1 MAKSIDQLQE
11 EFGVASEKARVA
23 YDLLNGTGGR
33 GGLEQTYQIAL
44 RDKEKNEK
52 DPGSVRNFNLKEF
65 NTVKAQYDKAVRDYK
80 VAQEAKNAANLV
92 LKRAKKEKTKEKSTD
107 ANKKVAE
114 SAYSKASQALREAE
128 SKLTGYKGE
137 ENYVAAYKAAKIA
150 ADALTKAGGTVA
162 LPAPRIT
169 IPEDVQKA
177 EETTAV
183 TQEEQV
189 AQYSQIVNTLADPVN
204 KKLLIDTQNNL
215 KKNFGYTG
223 PTDGTWSLA
232 FQSSLQRAYETRVG
246 LPKVLQGK
254 DFASFIV
261 SPGIDTG
268 IKTGA
273 TGTGGPSVTEYP
285 TISSPTDAA
294 SAINRVFNAELG
306 RDATNAEL
314 SALTPK
320 LLDAQ
325 RKSPSRQTVRTVGGK
340 KVVETVTGLDT
351 NQFLVDQ
358 IKRTPALKTEIDMRL
373 KSAQSL
379 TRQALENTARAN
391 GLDLNKNFGSVV
403 DTWVNRIDNG
413 ENIDVFNNL
422 IRSTA
427 KIGLPDK
434 VAGLLDNG
442 IDLETVYSPYKRLM
456 ASTLE
461 IAPDSISIDDSTLR
475 TAIGPEKEMSLYDF
489 QRSLRKDPR
498 WQYTDQAR
506 ESVSEAALGVLRDFG
521 FMG

>member
-11 EFGVASEKARVA
+11 EFGAASEKARKA
-23 YDLLNGTGGR
+23 YDILNGTGGR

-44 RDKEKNEK
+44 RNKTKNEK
-52 DPGSVRNFNLKEF
+52 DPGSVRNFNLTEF
-65 NTVKAQYDKAVRDYK
+65 NALKTKYDKAIQDYRI
-80 VAQEAKNAANLV
+80 AQEAKNTANLA
-92 LKRAKKEKTKEKSTD
+92 LKRAKKETTTEKSAE
-107 ANKKVAE
+107 ANKKVAQ
-114 SAYSKASQALREAE
+114 SSYDKAVETLAQAE

-137 ENYVAAYKAAKIA
+137 ESYVAAYKAAKLA
-150 ADALTKAGGTVA
+150 AEALTKAGGTAA

-169 IPEDVQKA
+169 IPEDVKK
-177 EETTAV
+177 EEEVTAL
-183 TQEEQV
+183 TEEEQV
-189 AQYSQIVNTLADPVN
+189 AQYSQIVNTLADPAN

-232 FQSSLQRAYETRVG
+232 FQSSLQKAYETRAG

-261 SPGIDTG
+261 NPGIDTG
-268 IKTGA
+268 IKTGT
-273 TGTGGPSVTEYP
+273 TGTGGPTVTEYP

-294 SAINRVFNAELG
+294 SAINKVFNAELG
-306 RDATNAEL
+306 RDATDLEL
-314 SALTPK
+314 KTLTPK

-325 RKSPSRQTVRTVGGK
+325 RKSPSRQTVKTVGGK
-340 KVVETVTGLDT
+340 KVVETLTGLDT
-351 NQFLVDQ
+351 TQFLTNE
-358 IKRTPALKTEIDMRL
+358 IKKTPVLKAEIDMRL
-373 KSAQSL
+373 KSAQSI

-403 DTWVNRIDNG
+403 DTWVKRIDNG
-413 ENIDVFNNL
+413 EDIDVFNNL
-422 IRSTA
+422 IRNTA

-442 IDLETVYSPYKRLM
+442 VDLSTIYSPYKRLM

-461 IAPDSISIDDSTLR
+461 IDPESISLDDATLR
-475 TAIGPEKEMSLYDF
+475 MAIGPDKEMSLYDF
-489 QRSLRKDPR
+489 KRSLRKDPR

>member
-1 MAKSIDQLQE
+1 MAKSIDELQE
-11 EFGVASEKARVA
+11 EFGAASEKARKA
-23 YDLLNGTGGR
+23 YDRLNGTGGR
-33 GGLEQTYQIAL
+33 GGLERDYNLAVSKK
-44 RDKEKNEK
+44 DKEGISK
-52 DPGSVRNFNLKEF
+52 LKPL
-65 NTVKAQYDKAVRDYK
+65 YDKAVQDYK
-80 VAQEAKNAANLV
+80 TAQEAKNAANLA
-92 LKRAKKEKTKEKSTD
+92 LKRAKKETTAEKATD
-107 ANKKVAE
+107 ANKKV
-114 SAYSKASQALREAE
+114 SQSVYDKAAQALKEAE

-137 ENYVAAYKAAKIA
+137 ENYVAAYKAAKLA
-150 ADALTKAGGTVA
+150 ADALTKAGGTAA
-162 LPAPRIT
+162 LPSPRIT
-169 IPEDVQKA
+169 IPEEVKKT
-177 EETTAV
+177 EETAAV
-183 TQEEQV
+183 TPEQQV
-189 AQYSQIVNTLADPVN
+189 AQYSQIVNTLADPAN

-232 FQSSLQRAYETRVG
+232 FQSSLQKAYEIRAG
-246 LPKVLQGK
+246 LPKVLQGT

-261 SPGIDTG
+261 SPTINTG

-273 TGTGGPSVTEYP
+273 TGAGGGPSVTEYP
-285 TISSPTDAA
+285 TISSQTDAI
-294 SAINRVFNAELG
+294 SAINKVFNAELG
-306 RDATNAEL
+306 RDATQPEL
-314 SALTPK
+314 TALTPK

-325 RKSPSRQTVRTVGGK
+325 RKSPSRQTVKTVGGK
-340 KVVETVTGLDT
+340 KVVETLTGLDT
-351 NQFLVDQ
+351 TQFLTDE
-358 IKRTPALKTEIDMRL
+358 IKKTPVLKAEIDQRL
-373 KSAQSL
+373 KSAQSI

-403 DTWVNRIDNG
+403 DTWVKRIDNG

-434 VAGLLDNG
+434 VSGLLDSG
-442 IDLETVYSPYKRLM
+442 VDLETVYSPYKRLM

-461 IAPDSISIDDSTLR
+461 IDPASISIDDATLR
-475 TAIGPEKEMSLYDF
+475 MAIGPDKEMSLYDF
-489 QRSLRKDPR
+489 KRSLRKDPR

>member
-11 EFGVASEKARVA
+11 EFGAASEKARKA
-23 YDLLNGTGGR
+23 YDRLNGTGGR
-33 GGLEQTYQIAL
+33 GGLERDYNLAVSKK
-44 RDKEKNEK
+44 DKEGISK
-52 DPGSVRNFNLKEF
+52 LKPL
-65 NTVKAQYDKAVRDYK
+65 YDKAVQDYK
-80 VAQEAKNAANLV
+80 VAQEAKNAANLA
-92 LKRAKKEKTKEKSTD
+92 LKRAKKETTAEKSTE

-114 SAYSKASQALREAE
+114 SVYDKASQALTEAE

-137 ENYVAAYKAAKIA
+137 ENYVAAYKAAKLA
-150 ADALTKAGGTVA
+150 ADALTKAGGTAA
-162 LPAPRIT
+162 LPTPRIT
-169 IPEDVQKA
+169 IPEDVKKT
-177 EETTAV
+177 EETVALTA
-183 TQEEQV
+183 QEQV
-189 AQYSQIVNTLADPVN
+189 VQYSKIVDTLADPNN
-204 KKLLIDTQNNL
+204 KKLLIDAQNNL

-232 FQSSLQRAYETRVG
+232 FQSSLQKAYETRAG
-246 LPKVLQGK
+246 LPKVLQGA

-261 SPGIDTG
+261 NPGIDTG
-268 IKTGA
+268 IKTGV

-285 TISSPTDAA
+285 TISSPTDAV
-294 SAINRVFNAELG
+294 SAINKVFNAELG
-306 RDATNAEL
+306 RDATQLEL
-314 SALTPK
+314 KTLTPK

-325 RKSPSRQTVRTVGGK
+325 RKSPSRQTVKTVGGK
-340 KVVETVTGLDT
+340 KVVETLTGLDT
-351 NQFLVDQ
+351 TQFLTDE
-358 IKRTPALKTEIDMRL
+358 IKKTPVLKAEIDMRL

-403 DTWVNRIDNG
+403 DTWVKRIDNG

-442 IDLETVYSPYKRLM
+442 VDLETVYSPYKRLM

-461 IAPDSISIDDSTLR
+461 VAPDSISIDDSTLR
-475 TAIGPEKEMSLYDF
+475 MAIGPDKEMSLYDF

-506 ESVSEAALGVLRDFG
+506 QSVSEAALGVLRDFG
-521 FMG
+521 FTG